1 MKKIISLGVIAVML
15 VSLVF
20 CFAACG
26 GNKTED
32 QVKLVN
38 IPLTEEEYAFA
49 MKLDNTEL
57 QASFNAYLA
66 EIKENGKFDAIMA
79 KYFEN
84 EGEKVGYNFVGDGTG
99 SNETGATGEGKF
111 VVATNCPFSP
121 FEYVENGKIYG
132 VDMEIAA
139 GYAEK
144 MGLELVIKNID
155 FDAILPALDAGY
167 ADIGMAGMT
176 VTEERLESVN
186 FSISYATG
194 IQSIIVLEGS
204 DIASVDDLAGHMIG
218 VQLSTTGD
226 IYATDEFG
234 SDYVIQYNKGADAIL
249 ALLQGK
255 VDAVIIDNQPAIN
268 FVAANEGLVI
278 LDTEY
283 AIEEYA
289 ACIAQD
295 NEELLAQVNQALEE
309 LIADG
314 TVQAILDKY
323 IVAE

>member
-1 MKKIISLGVIAVML
+1 MKKIISLSIIAVML

-20 CFAACG
+20 CFASCG
-26 GNKTED
+26 GNETED

-66 EIKENGKFDAIMA
+66 EIKANGTFDAIMA

-84 EGEKVGYNFVGDGTG
+84 EGEKVGYDFVGDGSG
-99 SNETGATGEGKF
+99 ANETGTTGTGKF

-144 MGLELVIKNID
+144 HNLELVIKNID

-176 VTEERLESVN
+176 VTEDRVGYLFTDKYYNASLN
-186 FSISYATG
+186 
-194 IQSIIVLEGS
+194 IIVAADNTDFDNCTTAADVEKVLASLSGKK
-204 DIASVDDLAGHMIG
+204 IGYQTGTTSVDYVAGYENIEGKGYETAALAAY
-218 VQLSTTGD
+218 D
-226 IYATDEFG
+226 
-234 SDYVIQYNKGADAIL
+234 VING
-249 ALLQGK
+249 
-255 VDAVIIDNQPAIN
+255 NTCFCNRRTPW
-268 FVAANEGLVI
+268 
-278 LDTEY
+278 
-283 AIEEYA
+283 
-289 ACIAQD
+289 
-295 NEELLAQVNQALEE
+295 
-309 LIADG
+309 
-314 TVQAILDKY
+314 
-323 IVAE
+323 

>member
-1 MKKIISLGVIAVML
+1 MKKIMSLSIIAVML

-20 CFAACG
+20 CFASCG
-26 GNKTED
+26 GNETED

-57 QASFNAYLA
+57 QESFNAYLA
-66 EIKENGKFDAIMA
+66 EIKANGTFDAIMA

-84 EGEKVGYNFVGDGTG
+84 EGEKVGYDFVGDGRG
-99 SNETGATGEGKF
+99 ANETGTTGTGKF

-144 MGLELVIKNID
+144 HNLELVIKNID

-176 VTEERLESVN
+176 VTEDRAGYLFTDKYFNASLN
-186 FSISYATG
+186 
-194 IQSIIVLEGS
+194 IIVAADNTDFDNCTTAADVETVLASLSGKK
-204 DIASVDDLAGHMIG
+204 IGYQTGTTSVDYVAGYENIEGKGYETAALAAYDVINGN
-218 VQLSTTGD
+218 
-226 IYATDEFG
+226 IYAVVVDNAPAAAIVA
-234 SDYVIQYNKGADAIL
+234 SYNK
-249 ALLQGK
+249 
-255 VDAVIIDNQPAIN
+255 
-268 FVAANEGLVI
+268 
-278 LDTEY
+278 
-283 AIEEYA
+283 
-289 ACIAQD
+289 
-295 NEELLAQVNQALEE
+295 
-309 LIADG
+309 
-314 TVQAILDKY
+314 
-323 IVAE
+323 